1 MRQKYVVSRE
11 GPENDLIIMEYAITE
26 TKVKKPASIELPNE
40 KFTFLCKETYEETIV
55 VKSISNG
62 IKSVVS
68 TIRTKNLYPIEPYAI
83 IIAEAVI
90 ALYTSSE
97 NEPVE
102 LFFNDVDLVS
112 FENETE

>member
-11 GPENDLIIMEYAITE
+11 GPDNNLTIMEYAVTE
-26 TKVKKPASIELPNE
+26 TKVKKPASSELPNE
-40 KFTFLCKETYEETIV
+40 KFTFLGKETYEGTV
-55 VKSISNG
+55 VVESISNG
-62 IKSVVS
+62 IKSVIS

-90 ALYTSSE
+90 TLYNSAE
-97 NEPVE
+97 NMPVE

-112 FENETE
+112 FNNETE